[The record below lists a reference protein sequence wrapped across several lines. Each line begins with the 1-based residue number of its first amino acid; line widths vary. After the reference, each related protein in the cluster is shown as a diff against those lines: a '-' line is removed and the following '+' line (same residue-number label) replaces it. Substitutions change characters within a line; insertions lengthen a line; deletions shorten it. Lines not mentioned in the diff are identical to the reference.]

1 MKNKIKSVIALLFAL
16 LLLNS
21 CSDSP
26 TSPTAPEEY
35 FEATIDGVRWIGNVF
50 IPTPTTPG
58 FPILLPLVLKD
69 YDRESGMLMLS
80 APRGERS
87 TSEFDN
93 LTVFGLVSQNSS
105 VPNVVL
111 ASLTGGRL
119 SRYQT
124 VPQDTTSRLRITR
137 VDRENKIVE
146 GEFSFSMRN
155 VIGITTD
162 TLNLPFPIGTLTP
175 ILGDS
180 VITVTDGRFRIKY
193 TEPRWMTP

>member
-1 MKNKIKSVIALLFAL
+1 MKNKIKSGIVLLFAL

-21 CSDSP
+21 CSDSA

-35 FEATIDGVRWIGNVF
+35 FEATIDGVRWIGDLS
-50 IPTPTTPG
+50 IPTPPTPG
-58 FPILLPLVLKD
+58 FPILLPLVLKN
-69 YDRESGMLMLS
+69 YDNRTLTLS

-87 TSEFDN
+87 TSEFDYLTISGFISQPIMPNFVVAN
-93 LTVFGLVSQNSS
+93 LT
-105 VPNVVL
+105 
-111 ASLTGGRL
+111 GRL

-124 VPQDTTSRLRITR
+124 TQDSTNSLRITR
-137 VDRENKIVE
+137 VDTENKIVE
-146 GEFSFSMRN
+146 GEFSFRMRN

-162 TLNLPFPIGTLTP
+162 TLNLPFPIVTVTP

-193 TEPRWMTP
+193 TEPRWTTP

>member
-1 MKNKIKSVIALLFAL
+1 MKNKIKFGIALLFAL

-21 CSDSP
+21 CSDSA

-35 FEATIDGVRWIGNVF
+35 FEATIDGVRWIGNVS

-69 YDRESGMLMLS
+69 YDRESGMLTLS

-87 TSEFDN
+87 TSEFGY
-93 LTVFGLVSQNSS
+93 LTIFGFISQPIM
-105 VPNVVL
+105 PNIVL
-111 ASLTGGRL
+111 ASLTGRL
-119 SRYQT
+119 SDYQT
-124 VPQDTTSRLRITR
+124 VPQDTTNRLRITR
-137 VDRENKIVE
+137 VDTENKIVE
-146 GEFSFSMRN
+146 GEFSFRMRN

-193 TEPRWMTP
+193 TEPRWTTP

>member
-1 MKNKIKSVIALLFAL
+1 MLLFAL

-21 CSDSP
+21 CSDSA

-35 FEATIDGVRWIGNVF
+35 FEATIDGVRWIGDLS
-50 IPTPTTPG
+50 IPTPPTPG
-58 FPILLPLVLKD
+58 FPILLPLVLKN
-69 YDRESGMLMLS
+69 YDNRTLTLS

-87 TSEFDN
+87 TSEFDYLTISGFISQPIMPNFVVAN
-93 LTVFGLVSQNSS
+93 LT
-105 VPNVVL
+105 
-111 ASLTGGRL
+111 GRL

-124 VPQDTTSRLRITR
+124 TQDSTNSLRITR
-137 VDRENKIVE
+137 VDTENKIVE
-146 GEFSFSMRN
+146 GEFSFRMRN

-162 TLNLPFPIGTLTP
+162 TLNLPFPIVTVTP

-193 TEPRWMTP
+193 TEPRWTTP